1 MHKNGLKSDPITA
14 CRHSYY
20 ARQSIR
26 CIKNKSVPVSENLID
41 KSMEWVFS
49 WPKAKRFARHRWAI
63 CPGAKRAPLVRRV
76 APVLLTG
83 AGWPGFNSAEG
94 RTFAVGELFARAQ
107 SALKQSALN
116 RARCVIARHW
126 RVTIRP
132 RAERFARHRRAICPG
147 RKAPCWFNLAEVSAF
162 CSPCRRRAVCPGP
175 TFVIV
180 FFYFYYLQFTSKR
193 SIAYELHWLNAC
205 RKL

>member
-14 CRHSYY
+14 CRHACYT
-20 ARQSIR
+20 RQSIR
-26 CIKNKSVPVSENLID
+26 CIKNESVPVSENLID

-49 WPKAKRFARHRWAI
+49 RPKAKRFARHRRAI
-63 CPGAKRAPLVRRV
+63 CPGAKRAPLVRLV

-107 SALKQSALN
+107 RALN

-132 RAERFARHRRAICPG
+132 KADRFDCQSELSVRGAKRPAGLIWPKSERFAR
-147 RKAPCWFNLAEVSAF
+147 
-162 CSPCRRRAVCPGP
+162 RAVGELSVRALHLCLC
-175 TFVIV
+175 F
-180 FFYFYYLQFTSKR
+180 LQLLF
-193 SIAYELHWLNAC
+193 LML
-205 RKL
+205 

>member
-14 CRHSYY
+14 CRHSCY

-26 CIKNKSVPVSENLID
+26 CIKNESVTVSENLID

-49 WPKAKRFARHRWAI
+49 RPKAKRFARHRRAI

-94 RTFAVGELFARAQ
+94 RTFAVCELFARAQ
-107 SALKQSALN
+107 RALN

-132 RAERFARHRRAICPG
+132 RAERFACQSELSVQGAKRPAGLIWPKSQRFA
-147 RKAPCWFNLAEVSAF
+147 
-162 CSPCRRRAVCPGP
+162 RRAVG
-175 TFVIV
+175 
-180 FFYFYYLQFTSKR
+180 
-193 SIAYELHWLNAC
+193 ELSVRALHL
-205 RKL
+205 